1 MVKDKLC
8 IKLKKSLLMDF
19 SFFVL
24 GMKIYKLY
32 ATKSNQDDKLRV
44 IHEMNP
50 RLENE
55 IGKEKKEIF
64 RKCKNQRIPRDRIN
78 QRKRE
83 KPLFEET

>member
-8 IKLKKSLLMDF
+8 IKLKKSLMDF

-44 IHEMNP
+44 VHQM
-50 RLENE
+50 
-55 IGKEKKEIF
+55 
-64 RKCKNQRIPRDRIN
+64 KN
-78 QRKRE
+78 
-83 KPLFEET
+83 